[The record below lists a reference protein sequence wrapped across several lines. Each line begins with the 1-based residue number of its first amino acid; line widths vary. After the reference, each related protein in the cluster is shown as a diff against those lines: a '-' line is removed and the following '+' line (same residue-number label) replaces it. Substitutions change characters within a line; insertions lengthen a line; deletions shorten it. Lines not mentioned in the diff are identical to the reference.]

1 MAENEELTANLKLVH
16 IFTVPISLIFVR
28 GQAAYMKSR
37 GFSVDVISSP
47 GRELDAFAMQE
58 GATPYAVEMTRSI
71 KPLRDLPALFRL
83 WRIFR
88 SVRPRIVHA
97 HTPKGGLLGTIAAF
111 LAGVPVRI
119 YHIHGLRFL
128 TAEGLKRSLLRWT
141 EWISCSLAHQ
151 VFCVS
156 PSVREVAITEGI
168 CKAEKVKVI
177 LRGSSNGVNAAGDF
191 SPERFGSK
199 DRAKLRER
207 YGISA
212 DAQVLGFVGRIVR
225 DKGIVE
231 LAESWRQLREAFPSL
246 HLLIVG
252 DFESQDPVPADVEQM
267 LRSDPNIHLAGRVDE
282 TCSFFAAMDV
292 VILPTYREGLPV
304 VPLEAAAMELPVV
317 ATRIPGC
324 TDAVMDGVTGTL
336 VPVHDAGGL
345 TEAVRKYLECPELR
359 TRHGRAGRGRIL
371 RDFHPED
378 VWREIYNEYVG
389 LLHERRQI
397 RTALQ
402 EAFSCAEERGQ

>member
-1 MAENEELTANLKLVH
+1 MSDPLGLFLIGKFDSSCARFSVFSTIRYTGKGSFLLEIRYVTGEFILIFRHINPFSHVIRYRPNVLQGGRVAENEELTANLKLVH

-177 LRGSSNGVNAAGDF
+177 LRGSSNGVQCRR
-191 SPERFGSK
+191 RF
-199 DRAKLRER
+199 
-207 YGISA
+207 
-212 DAQVLGFVGRIVR
+212 Q
-225 DKGIVE
+225 
-231 LAESWRQLREAFPSL
+231 P
-246 HLLIVG
+246 
-252 DFESQDPVPADVEQM
+252 
-267 LRSDPNIHLAGRVDE
+267 
-282 TCSFFAAMDV
+282 
-292 VILPTYREGLPV
+292 
-304 VPLEAAAMELPVV
+304 
-317 ATRIPGC
+317 
-324 TDAVMDGVTGTL
+324 
-336 VPVHDAGGL
+336 
-345 TEAVRKYLECPELR
+345 R
-359 TRHGRAGRGRIL
+359 T
-371 RDFHPED
+371 
-378 VWREIYNEYVG
+378 VWKQGPR
-389 LLHERRQI
+389 
-397 RTALQ
+397 
-402 EAFSCAEERGQ
+402 